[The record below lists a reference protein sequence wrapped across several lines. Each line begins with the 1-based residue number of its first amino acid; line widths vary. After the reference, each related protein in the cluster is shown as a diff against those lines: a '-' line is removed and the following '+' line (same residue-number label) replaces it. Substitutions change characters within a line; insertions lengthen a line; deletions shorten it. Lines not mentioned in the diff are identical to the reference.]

1 MRSWD
6 ELERYVKEKG
16 KVLFDASRGVM
27 FAQNVEEMDSWMAE
41 LQGQMVKEGELI
53 TPVAAPES
61 LLAVQQQLERQEV
74 SHSTRSCISG
84 ADPVLFAR
92 SRRIEENLT
101 RTRTRTLH

>member
-1 MRSWD
+1 MLVQSWD

-41 LQGQMVKEGELI
+41 LQGQMVKEGEVI
-53 TPVAAPES
+53 TPIAAPES

-74 SHSTRSCISG
+74 R
-84 ADPVLFAR
+84 AQ
-92 SRRIEENLT
+92 
-101 RTRTRTLH
+101 